1 MSKKDEKVPRIVLT
15 LTDTQTLV
23 PGPNG
28 EQYYSVNVAAESL
41 VDFNKLLEDQTEGK
55 TELER
60 VFRFFQQAID
70 DLSDVKD
77 KSIEAGRVK

>member
-1 MSKKDEKVPRIVLT
+1 MSKKDKVPRIVLT

-41 VDFNKLLEDQTEGK
+41 VEFNKLLPEDDQKDGK

-70 DLSDVKD
+70 DLSAVKD
-77 KSIEAGRVK
+77 TSIDKTK